1 MLEATIIRHRTVAAI
16 AWSVVACCVLV
27 SGGARLPQLAVAT
40 WLGTIVVLVVTAR
53 LDRTVMPEEQLVR
66 ARTYRAV
73 AGAVFGVAVLG
84 CVVGLLP
91 IAEENSRLLSIFFG
105 GTALLAY
112 RALVARGPRP
122 TVLLA
127 AIASFASGPAALVLL
142 STCKCGHREAA
153 WTDLASH
160 VLFVGVLVLIGALV
174 AVTFVAFHRR
184 TSDLPDMRVR

>member
-1 MLEATIIRHRTVAAI
+1 MLEAAIIRHRTVAAL

-27 SGGARLPQLAVAT
+27 SGIARLPELAVAT
-40 WLGTIVVLVVTAR
+40 WLGTIIVLVITAR

-66 ARTYRAV
+66 ARIYRAV
-73 AGAVFGVAVLG
+73 AAAVFGVGVVG

-91 IAEENSRLLSIFFG
+91 SAEENSRLLSIFFG

-142 STCKCGHREAA
+142 NTCKCGHQEAA
-153 WTDLASH
+153 WTELASH
-160 VLFVGVLVLIGALV
+160 VLFVGALVLISMLVAVALV
-174 AVTFVAFHRR
+174 AFRRR